1 MASDHVARL
10 YDHVGEGLVDVVV
23 VSRNR
28 AEFGTPVVVDRG
40 GLRRLGVEVVGARL
54 AAEWQ
59 HDPDRLARVLVRL
72 ARRPRAAA

>member
-1 MASDHVARL
+1 
-10 YDHVGEGLVDVVV
+10 